1 MQCVRIRKEFR
12 TLLNFT
18 LKIVEYFYRI
28 SIQNNAYEFDKR
40 AGRRNHKPV
49 NKNFVTLQVFQYS
62 SEAQIIKGR
71 LEAEGIPVFLRD
83 EFTIDTDP
91 FLSQAIGG
99 VKLRVEEKDEAKA
112 REVLNDISTYSF
124 DDAGEALHCPNC
136 DSTKIDY
143 VTTVRD
149 AKSIAAFALSIL
161 VVALPI
167 HTKYEYRCEECKTKF

>member
-1 MQCVRIRKEFR
+1 M
-12 TLLNFT
+12 
-18 LKIVEYFYRI
+18 
-28 SIQNNAYEFDKR
+28 
-40 AGRRNHKPV
+40 

-71 LEAEGIPVFLRD
+71 LESEGIPVVLRD

-99 VKLRVEEKDEAKA
+99 VKLQVVKKDEAKA
-112 REVLNDISTYSF
+112 REILEEISTYSF
-124 DDAGEALHCPNC
+124 DDAGEAMHCPNC
-136 DSTKIDY
+136 NSTKIDY

-149 AKSIAAFALSIL
+149 TKTIAAFLVSIL

-167 HTKYEYRCEECKTKF
+167 YTKYEYRCEECKTKF